1 MSLFGSGVRAAI
13 GYRYGSR
20 PHHVTFRR
28 LRSDHPLLEDSQLL
42 LRDMAT
48 ISESSVFESIFQS
61 ALEEYEIQA
70 EINLVRHPLA
80 AQLEHCNTVESITE
94 LLRGQA
100 QAFHELQ
107 GGDNK
112 VMALLQQTVQV
123 LHRLSATVIVVESLD
138 LVCPNG

>member
-1 MSLFGSGVRAAI
+1 MAAV
-13 GYRYGSR
+13 
-20 PHHVTFRR
+20 PVTFR

-48 ISESSVFESIFQS
+48 ISESSVFDSLFQS

-100 QAFHELQ
+100 QAFHELR

-112 VMALLQQTVQV
+112 VIALLQQTVQV
-123 LHRLSATVIVVESLD
+123 LHGLFATVIVVESLD